1 MSVEELRDLLEYTD
15 VDKLIDKY
23 QVVFQKGTM
32 IINKKIPV
40 NDFIRLRD
48 SLRVKKKIKNIVV
61 DADADYINREL
72 GL

>member
-23 QVVFQKGTM
+23 QVVFSKGNM

-48 SLRVKKKIKNIVV
+48 SLRVKKKIKNIIV
-61 DADADYINREL
+61 DADADYIGREL

>member
-23 QVVFQKGTM
+23 QVVFSKGTM

-61 DADADYINREL
+61 DADADYIGREL

>member
-23 QVVFQKGTM
+23 QVVFSKGTM

-48 SLRVKKKIKNIVV
+48 SLRVKKKIKNIIV
-61 DADADYINREL
+61 DADADYIGREL